1 MSTYTYKQI
10 VGKAKTCKESVE
22 KNQKL
27 GVNSKWG
34 YYFAMAILNPKK
46 NITRIDF
53 NNAPAPAGSYISNQ
67 ISKND
72 YLALCK
78 KLVHVVTTY
87 GRLANAM
94 PWNGKNVR
102 CRDYVYNFAKILVWY
117 DNHNGTLPAQ
127 NNINTKVWT
136 KPIEYPEEIYNYFV
150 KKLGKFNNTIDGALS
165 LIDGNGYSGY
175 SDDRYSNKTSI
186 DRMADYD
193 GINCTDSC
201 HVVMNIVKHLIKLG
215 KYKRVD
221 CIHVGCQSGVGHVRL
236 RIQLLDGDF
245 IYRDPASV
253 LDGNGITSN
262 WCMNGEFWAINPS
275 WFMEN
280 LER

>member
-1 MSTYTYKQI
+1 MSTYTYQEI
-10 VGKAKTCKESVE
+10 LSKAKTCKQSVE
-22 KNQKL
+22 NNQKL
-27 GVNSKWG
+27 GVNQKWG
-34 YYFAMAILNPKK
+34 YYFAQAILHPKK
-46 NITRIDF
+46 TITKVKF
-53 NNAPAPAGSYISNQ
+53 SEAPKPTGDHISNQ
-67 ISKND
+67 ISKSD

-78 KLVHVVTTY
+78 RLIKVVQTHE
-87 GRLANAM
+87 RMANAM
-94 PWNGKNVR
+94 TWKGKHFR

-117 DNHNGTLPAQ
+117 DSHNTLPAT
-127 NNINTKVWT
+127 NNINTKVWI
-136 KPIEYPEEIYNYFV
+136 KPKEYPEQIYDYFV
-150 KKLGKFNNTIDGALS
+150 QKLGKFNNTIDGALS
-165 LIDGNGYSGY
+165 LVDGKGYGGY

-186 DRMADYD
+186 DRMADED

-201 HVVMNIVKHLIKLG
+201 HVFMNIAKHLIKLG

-236 RIQLLDGDF
+236 RIQLNDGTY

-253 LDGNGITSN
+253 LDGNGVTSN

-275 WFMEN
+275 WFLEN